1 MNRHSLFF
9 FFCHGISES
18 GNQKIDGIFL
28 SKQETMTTRKRTTVR
43 HYRFP
48 RVGKSPHPL
57 SVHFRNIHGNN
68 HLDLER
74 RNSFFSLDLIL
85 RSRCFHPSNPG
96 GKNSTI
102 SSIKLG
108 YRRWWT
114 EERRIRSDADGIVD
128 IIFVLFFLFLFCS
141 LVCAQQLWPEAVI
154 YWFIWFVA
162 SWLHFHIL
170 EDKYTVWPCSQQY

>member
-1 MNRHSLFF
+1 
-9 FFCHGISES
+9 
-18 GNQKIDGIFL
+18 
-28 SKQETMTTRKRTTVR
+28 MTTRKRTTVR

-128 IIFVLFFLFLFCS
+128 IIFVLFFCFCFVLS
-141 LVCAQQLWPEAVI
+141 CAPNSCDQRQLYI
-154 YWFIWFVA
+154 DLYD
-162 SWLHFHIL
+162 SWLHGFIFIF
-170 EDKYTVWPCSQQY
+170 

>member
-1 MNRHSLFF
+1 
-9 FFCHGISES
+9 
-18 GNQKIDGIFL
+18 
-28 SKQETMTTRKRTTVR
+28 MTTRKRTTVR

-128 IIFVLFFLFLFCS
+128 IIFVLFFFVFVLFS
-141 LVCAQQLWPEAVI
+141 RVRPTAVTRGSYILI
-154 YWFIWFVA
+154 YMIRGFMA
-162 SWLHFHIL
+162 SFS
-170 EDKYTVWPCSQQY
+170 YFRR